1 MDQFRYTAVSLQGK
15 RIQGV
20 IEASNQKE
28 AKKTAHEI
36 ATKRKLTFQSINK
49 KLTYIYRVKRTGQE
63 ITTGEQ
69 KAYSREELQQAL
81 ERLGFK
87 VLKIKRKLFDL
98 KGKVPAT
105 EVTSWIKLCADLL
118 RENLPY
124 DEILSL
130 LAEDTTNKRLKDTI
144 KEIQQDL
151 KDGKEG
157 DEVFTKHADV
167 FGTFPAYMLAVAST
181 SGNMQS
187 VYESTAKFMER
198 DDEFKRN
205 LRKTLV
211 TPFITL
217 GVIFLV
223 VAYYVMVI
231 FPETAGM
238 FEKFGKTLPPMTAKT
253 MALSDFLLGNW
264 IYLIISI
271 IIPVAAFIFWV
282 KTPKGQLLKDK
293 YLIRIPVIGD
303 LVHKTNI
310 EIFSRVFYSLY
321 SGSGENVE
329 VIRIAAEASRNS
341 YIAHQMNTVGIPMM
355 LGEGK
360 GIVEAMEA
368 TGVFTK
374 TAISRFRSGAES
386 GALRNNAL
394 QLANYYETE
403 TGYRMDKVVGLVN
416 MIVTMIIMSVMIGL
430 TVVSSETSVM

>member
-15 RIQGV
+15 RVQGA
-20 IEASNQKE
+20 IEAKNQKE
-28 AKKTAHEI
+28 AKKTAQEI
-36 ATKRKLTFQSINK
+36 AAKRKLAFQSIEK
-49 KLTYIYRVKRTGQE
+49 KVTYIYRAKRTGQE

-69 KAYSREELQQAL
+69 SAYSKEELQQAL

-87 VLKIKRKLFDL
+87 VLKIQRKLFDF

-105 EVTSWIKLCADLL
+105 EVTSWIRLCADLL
-118 RENLPY
+118 EENLPY
-124 DEILSL
+124 DEILTL
-130 LAEDTTNKRLKDTI
+130 LGEDTANKRMKDTI

-157 DEVFTKHADV
+157 DEVFNKHADV

-205 LRKTLV
+205 MRKTLV
-211 TPFITL
+211 TPFVTL

-253 MALSDFLLGNW
+253 MALSNFLLGNW

-271 IIPVAAFIFWV
+271 TIPVAAFIFWI

-403 TGYRMDKVVGLVN
+403 TGYRMDKVVSLVN